1 MLNGWVTAEDDD
13 RPTRSSSATIEDHR
27 RFHLRFKGA
36 HTGRY
41 ALDEPGWV
49 RGQMWARRRC
59 TMGIVSAC
67 ALGPEHPA
75 ARAEGLHGIRL
86 SAHEHA
92 MRLAIEIG
100 KRNPVALFGAVIV
113 RRADGAVSASGLND
127 SRANPT
133 LHGEIVAIDAY
144 VARHGNR
151 GWGEQILYT
160 TATRQPNSVRCA

>member
-1 MLNGWVTAEDDD
+1 MMIARPAALRLQLKTIGVFTCGSKGRTLAVT
-13 RPTRSSSATIEDHR
+13 RWTSRVG
-27 RFHLRFKGA
+27 LG
-36 HTGRY
+36 
-41 ALDEPGWV
+41 
-49 RGQMWARRRC
+49 GQMWARRRC

-133 LHGEIVAIDAY
+133 LHGEIVAIDDY

>member
-1 MLNGWVTAEDDD
+1 
-13 RPTRSSSATIEDHR
+13 
-27 RFHLRFKGA
+27 
-36 HTGRY
+36 
-41 ALDEPGWV
+41 
-49 RGQMWARRRC
+49 
-59 TMGIVSAC
+59 
-67 ALGPEHPA
+67 
-75 ARAEGLHGIRL
+75 
-86 SAHEHA
+86 

-133 LHGEIVAIDAY
+133 LHGEIVAIDDY